1 MDQQF
6 VIEVFNLTKSF
17 PGVIALDDINLKVR
31 AGSVHCIIGEN
42 GAGKSTLVRALTGLY
57 KSDAGRILID
67 GRDVSVHRAAH
78 DLIAC
83 VPQEIDLFPNM
94 TVAENL
100 FMPFNKS
107 GMKGPF
113 VSKKMMNQRAKER
126 LAEFHINVNPQE
138 MVRNISIAHQQLLQ
152 IARAETQTGYKVLI
166 MDEPTTSLTNLE
178 IEVLFRI
185 VKRLQSEGKT
195 IIFISHKLEEMFAIG
210 THVSILRNGCL
221 VGELP
226 IEQVDS
232 KWIVTKMSGE
242 EIDIDEV
249 FRPTVPGGDVVMKVQ
264 HLDGIRFSDVSFEI
278 REGEVLGFAGLI
290 GAGRSELMQ
299 SILGYLKYDSGSIE
313 FKGKKYKSSPPNAL
327 RSGIVYL
334 PEERKQQGIFPS
346 QSVQH
351 NLGIALFKATSKLS
365 FIRRSI
371 EKNISQ
377 QLIEK
382 LDVKTSGLNQQIM
395 YLSGGNQQKSII
407 GRAIFGKPK
416 LIIFDEPT
424 KGIDVKAKAE
434 IHRRI
439 RNLAEQERIA
449 IILVSSEMDEIIK
462 CTSRIITFY
471 MGRKTAEFY
480 TGEIDK
486 SVIMREIIG
495 AAK

>member
-264 HLDGIRFSDVSFEI
+264 HLDGIR
-278 REGEVLGFAGLI
+278 
-290 GAGRSELMQ
+290 
-299 SILGYLKYDSGSIE
+299 
-313 FKGKKYKSSPPNAL
+313 
-327 RSGIVYL
+327 
-334 PEERKQQGIFPS
+334 
-346 QSVQH
+346 
-351 NLGIALFKATSKLS
+351 
-365 FIRRSI
+365 
-371 EKNISQ
+371 
-377 QLIEK
+377 
-382 LDVKTSGLNQQIM
+382 
-395 YLSGGNQQKSII
+395 
-407 GRAIFGKPK
+407 
-416 LIIFDEPT
+416 
-424 KGIDVKAKAE
+424 
-434 IHRRI
+434 
-439 RNLAEQERIA
+439 
-449 IILVSSEMDEIIK
+449 
-462 CTSRIITFY
+462 
-471 MGRKTAEFY
+471 
-480 TGEIDK
+480 
-486 SVIMREIIG
+486 
-495 AAK
+495 